1 MKELSEKIGVPMS
14 NLIAEFMKNGMLV
27 TINSKIDFDAASIV
41 AEVFQV
47 VLKKDESSGL
57 GIQELLS
64 GDITDLLKEDDTSS
78 LVDRPPV
85 ISIMGHVDHGKTSL
99 LDYIRKEKVAEG
111 EAGGIT
117 QSI

>member
-1 MKELSEKIGVPMS
+1 MVVSDVVSLKELSEKIGVPMS

-64 GDITDLLKEDDTSS
+64 GDITELLKEGDTSS
-78 LVDRPPV
+78 LVGRPPV
-85 ISIMGHVDHGKTSL
+85 ISIM
-99 LDYIRKEKVAEG
+99 
-111 EAGGIT
+111 
-117 QSI
+117 